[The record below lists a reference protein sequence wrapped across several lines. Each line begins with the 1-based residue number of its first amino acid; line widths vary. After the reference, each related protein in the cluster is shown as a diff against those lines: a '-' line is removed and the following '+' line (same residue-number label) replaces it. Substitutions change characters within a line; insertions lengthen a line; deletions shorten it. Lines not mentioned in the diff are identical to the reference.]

1 MMLDIGKR
9 YGLSAVRLP
18 REPSFPGGASLGYR
32 VGIAPWLR
40 HLERRLNRAGM
51 AHNDH
56 LVGLTAT
63 GQMNEAELLRTIT
76 ALPTGISEIYL
87 YPATRN
93 HLSASMADYDHRGE
107 LYALLSSRVRELLD
121 SRGVHRISYRDL
133 TFEHHRVS
141 ETYRLPH
148 EIKR

>member
-1 MMLDIGKR
+1 MFAGTGLPLDHVNAHKHFHLHPTMLGMMLDIGKR

-87 YPATRN
+87 YPVTRN
-93 HLSASMADYDHRGE
+93 H
-107 LYALLSSRVRELLD
+107 
-121 SRGVHRISYRDL
+121 
-133 TFEHHRVS
+133 T
-141 ETYRLPH
+141 
-148 EIKR
+148 